1 MKDHIVGRLTTSI
14 SDDLVCFQKLLSHSW
29 KSEIPKKVKKRPP
42 TWRELN
48 GITVEWEVG
57 IVSSSWVGRSTILC
71 RPFYIGVPLFV
82 PPDPDPPMWCQ
93 LKSPHWHVW
102 VGGLVYPMVA
112 WYHGTMVRVGVSRGI
127 MVPWLVYPVVS
138 GEWCYSLPGHRII
151 PGRWAYWRRE
161 ANHRDFILNNL
172 LWHQCTDW
180 WNFQVFFAKT
190 IWGKAKGSRI
200 FADGSKYPKGILGR
214 RENIAK
220 RSENLLF

>member
-1 MKDHIVGRLTTSI
+1 MWSHQL
-14 SDDLVCFQKLLSHSW
+14 LVTVHDCFRELSNSW

-102 VGGLVYPMVA
+102 VGGLVYP
-112 WYHGTMVRVGVSRGI
+112 
-127 MVPWLVYPVVS
+127 VVS

-161 ANHRDFILNNL
+161 KQTTEISSSTICFDINAPTGGIFRYFFLFEEKHRAAGSLQMDQKTEKALSADVKILRK
-172 LWHQCTDW
+172 
-180 WNFQVFFAKT
+180 VPKT
-190 IWGKAKGSRI
+190 CYFSFSPNK
-200 FADGSKYPKGILGR
+200 SKLCGNQWSPLTASVRG
-214 RENIAK
+214 
-220 RSENLLF
+220 